1 MKEPLRSL
9 ASGKALG
16 QGGFPAEILKC
27 RKGDAFTKFC
37 EIVCLCW
44 MEGEVPQDMRDVN
57 IVIPFKSEGDRGEC
71 NNYRGISLLS
81 ITKKTLWSRRLEDF
95 PSVCS
100 AKFIQGHI
108 CFPCQKIHNWYDILH
123 QMTTRKNVE
132 NRDSHWTLSDLIKA
146 FDLISRD
153 GLFKNPPENWLP
165 TETPRYKALWFMMAP
180 LLIPSTYEVEW
191 SMGVVAPTF
200 ACYRWCSNYYTLWGW
215 ATKTHQ
221 SLQRCLQGL
230 RSSYQRLGQDVTSP
244 PDIKIFDQQLEVV
257 HDLID
262 LRSSIRQTVSHSDL
276 TR

>member
-1 MKEPLRSL
+1 MLNTHALCPSVLKELYSEPTKEEMKEPLRSL

-108 CFPCQKIHNWYDILH
+108 CFPCQKIHN
-123 QMTTRKNVE
+123 
-132 NRDSHWTLSDLIKA
+132 
-146 FDLISRD
+146 
-153 GLFKNPPENWLP
+153 
-165 TETPRYKALWFMMAP
+165 
-180 LLIPSTYEVEW
+180 
-191 SMGVVAPTF
+191 
-200 ACYRWCSNYYTLWGW
+200 
-215 ATKTHQ
+215 
-221 SLQRCLQGL
+221 
-230 RSSYQRLGQDVTSP
+230 
-244 PDIKIFDQQLEVV
+244 
-257 HDLID
+257 
-262 LRSSIRQTVSHSDL
+262 
-276 TR
+276 